1 MPKPLL
7 YYIHDPMCS
16 WCWAYAP
23 VLEQIRRALNSQLDI
38 VNVLGGLAADSDEPM
53 PQPMRE
59 QIEGYWRRIE
69 KEVGTEFNFKFW
81 HSEEVTPKRS
91 TYMACR
97 AVIAAAL
104 QDAEDAM
111 IEAIQKAY
119 YLRAMS
125 PSEEDTLLQLA
136 DELGLDFE
144 RFMHDLSSA
153 EVEEALQQQLT
164 FARALPIQGFPSWVL
179 LVNEQVFPIPVDY
192 HSAQNTL
199 ARITEVLKA
208 HR

>member
-1 MPKPLL
+1 MAKPIL

-23 VLEQIRRALNSQLDI
+23 VLEQIRRALKSQLEI

-53 PQPMRE
+53 SQPMRE

-81 HSEEVTPKRS
+81 HSAEVTPKRS

-104 QDAEDAM
+104 QNAEETM
-111 IEAIQKAY
+111 IDAIQQAY

-136 DELGLDFE
+136 DELELDFD
-144 RFMHDLSSA
+144 RFMQDLSGA
-153 EVEEALQQQLT
+153 EVEDALQQQLT
-164 FARALPIQGFPSWVL
+164 FTQALPIQGFPSWVL
-179 LVNEQVFPIPVDY
+179 VVNEQVFPIPVDY

-199 ARITEVLKA
+199 ARITEVLKL
-208 HR
+208 HL